1 MQMSYKFRVQ
11 ILGYVCQDKGDKES
25 MCLFLDCTFLAAYFY
40 IVSFPEAIISE
51 FELKIHIYN
60 SVAWDTFQ
68 RNHPCLWS

>member
-51 FELKIHIYN
+51 FELKIH
-60 SVAWDTFQ
+60 
-68 RNHPCLWS
+68 L